1 MPSEVEHATHVLNN
15 LRQKRDALV
24 ARGVELADER
34 ASIALAAHT
43 GDSKASK
50 RLLEVNAALAV
61 RASEVES
68 IDAAIKAAGEKC
80 AAAEQAEVR
89 KDDRRRPK
97 QFVVPGH
104 WNEDAPPEGQND

>member
-43 GDSKASK
+43 GDSKASVVE
-50 RLLEVNAALAV
+50 LILALTSDNSPE
-61 RASEVES
+61 R
-68 IDAAIKAAGEKC
+68 KAG
-80 AAAEQAEVR
+80 AERGACVCGAHSAP
-89 KDDRRRPK
+89 RRRL
-97 QFVVPGH
+97 H
-104 WNEDAPPEGQND
+104 